1 MVTGSA
7 GEQPIPWVREL
18 GGESDPTRR
27 ERTCWCQDKI
37 KVGILGVI
45 ETTRLLVGGEGV
57 VG

>member
-37 KVGILGVI
+37 KVGILG
-45 ETTRLLVGGEGV
+45 GY
-57 VG
+57 